1 MQIKTYRYAWF
12 LIVLL
17 SASLACQLVSRI
29 GETKATVQAV
39 ASEAKGGVQILGTA
53 RAMITQVGGSEM
65 LKTAQAV
72 ATDLGQ
78 SGLLETAIAV
88 ATEEGPGLIETAE
101 AFATKEGPALKE
113 TAAAS
118 MGEAPND
125 IPVIETGKEDFISGE
140 FLVTY
145 SVPMSF
151 QGVVDFYKREMPAN
165 GWTKVEAN
173 SVEAEKTAALNYE
186 KSDRKAAVTI
196 NINPLNQHSIVLIV
210 ITEK

>member
-1 MQIKTYRYAWF
+1 MQTKTYRNAWF

-29 GETKATVQAV
+29 GQTRATVQAV

-72 ATDLGQ
+72 ATEFGQ
-78 SGLLETAIAV
+78 SGLLETAAAV
-88 ATEEGPGLIETAE
+88 ATEEGPGLVETAK
-101 AFATKEGPALKE
+101 AFATEEGPALKE

-118 MGEAPND
+118 LGEAPQD
-125 IPVIETGKEDFISGE
+125 IPVIETGKEDFVSGE
-140 FLVTY
+140 FLVSY

-151 QGVVDFYKREMPAN
+151 QEVVDFYKKEMPAN
-165 GWTKVEAN
+165 GWTKVDAN
-173 SVEAEKTAALNYE
+173 SVETEKTAALNYE
-186 KSDRKAAVTI
+186 KSGRTAAVTI
-196 NINPLNQHSIVLIV
+196 NINPINQHTIVLIV
-210 ITEK
+210 IAEK